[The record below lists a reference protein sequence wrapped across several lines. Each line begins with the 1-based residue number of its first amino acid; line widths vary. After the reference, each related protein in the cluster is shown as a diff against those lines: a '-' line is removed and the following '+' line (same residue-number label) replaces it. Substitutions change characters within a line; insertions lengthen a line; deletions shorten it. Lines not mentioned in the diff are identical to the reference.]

1 MSRNYS
7 DSDNEYINHRRRSDS
22 VRASG
27 WQSPLPTS
35 STNIIPLSSS
45 SSSSS
50 VTRIVVESP
59 FGSKKYDYTIDK
71 SQHGRLIITA
81 RRRKTSSSDYR
92 SSNNKNHAAIQTF
105 TIPYD
110 ADVDHLQSHIER
122 DTNRLIIEIPRQK
135 RTNTRTPRSS
145 NKNTSHVSSSHLM
158 RSPDIERMLTSPTG
172 GPQLVRDDRK
182 SNRKNSDNN
191 RKLEYRIDCRGYTAD
206 ELEVYIQ
213 GRDLIVQGKT
223 HISTS
228 PDPTQQRVSKKF
240 SRKITLPH
248 TVDLTKVVSYLEQ
261 GELRIEAPLK
271 RGVYYNDEEIVIP
284 GPPPSSITSTH
295 PISTLVSNVENR
307 IRSPSPYNRH
317 HYRQKDRT
325 SRRRDYE
332 RSNNRQLSS
341 PTRRVR
347 SVETLRYPL
356 YRSPRELD
364 EDDED
369 QDNTKQQE
377 SRRRRTLDYERH
389 SNDRKEIEQ
398 KKQQQPIYRKVYS
411 PTTNLVTKTTT
422 TTRGHHHNYPS
433 DYDDDNYL
441 RF

>member
-1 MSRNYS
+1 MSRYYS
-7 DSDNEYINHRRRSDS
+7 DSDNEYINHRRRSDN
-22 VRASG
+22 VRGSG

-35 STNIIPLSSS
+35 STNIIPSSSS

-71 SQHGRLIITA
+71 SQRGRLIITA
-81 RRRKTSSSDYR
+81 RRRQTSSDYR
-92 SSNNKNHAAIQTF
+92 SSNDKNHIAIQTF

-122 DTNRLIIEIPRQK
+122 DTNRLVIEIPRQK
-135 RTNTRTPRSS
+135 RTYSRTPRSS
-145 NKNTSHVSSSHLM
+145 HINKTYASSRLI

-172 GPQLVRDDRK
+172 GPQLIHDDRK
-182 SNRKNSDNN
+182 SNKKSTGNN
-191 RKLEYRIDCRGYTAD
+191 RKLEYRIDCHGYTAD

-223 HISTS
+223 RKSTS

-248 TVDLTKVVSYLEQ
+248 TVDLTKVVSYLEN
-261 GELRIEAPLK
+261 GELRVEAPLK
-271 RGVYYNDEEIVIP
+271 RGVYYNEEEIIIP
-284 GPPPSSITSTH
+284 GPPPSSLTSNR

-317 HYRQKDRT
+317 HYRQNERM

-332 RSNNRQLSS
+332 RSNNRPLSHQ
-341 PTRRVR
+341 TRRVR
-347 SVETLRYPL
+347 SVEALRYPL
-356 YRSPRELD
+356 YRSPRDLD

-369 QDNTKQQE
+369 EDNTKEQE
-377 SRRRRTLDYERH
+377 NRRRRTLDYERH
-389 SNDRKEIEQ
+389 RNDRNEIEQ
-398 KKQQQPIYRKVYS
+398 ERPLYRSVYS

-422 TTRGHHHNYPS
+422 TTLGRRHNYPS
-433 DYDDDNYL
+433 NDDNYL